1 MSTLKL
7 SLRLL
12 IGVLFIAPLYWI
24 VVIATGTSGSA
35 YRIPPVFFPAFH
47 MKPMLYVMFHTHWL
61 QYVFNSVFITGM
73 TIILVLLTSITTG
86 YALADIEFPGKNFY
100 FFLILGVMML
110 PGQALLIPQYVVMYH
125 LHLLNTYTSMILPF
139 AATTAGVF
147 LFRQFFMKIPASYR
161 EVARI
166 EGVSTLRY
174 ILRVAVPLA
183 RPAVF
188 TVILLTF
195 ISSWN
200 QFQWP
205 LIMTNSHHI
214 DPIELALS
222 HYMQSFQAN
231 WRKLTS
237 AATLALIPIVIVFL
251 FTQKYIVSG
260 VAGGDVGTKE

>member
-1 MSTLKL
+1 MSFLKVL
-7 SLRLL
+7 LRIF
-12 IGVLFIAPLYWI
+12 IGVLFVAPLYWI
-24 VVIATGTSGSA
+24 LVIATGAPGDA
-35 YRIPPVFFPAFH
+35 YRLPPVLVPAFH
-47 MKPMLYVMFHTHWL
+47 LNPMLYVMLHTHWL
-61 QYVFNSVFITGM
+61 QYVLNSVFITGM
-73 TIILVLLTSITTG
+73 TIVLVLVTSIMTG
-86 YALADIEFPGKNFY
+86 YALADLAFPGKNLY

-139 AATTAGVF
+139 AASTAGVF

-174 ILRVAVPLA
+174 LMRVAVPLA

-205 LIMTNSHHI
+205 LIMTNSHQI

-231 WRKLTS
+231 WRKLSS
-237 AATLALIPIVIVFL
+237 AATLALIPIVIIFL
-251 FTQKYIVSG
+251 LTQKYIVAG
-260 VAGGDVGTKE
+260 VAGNDVGTKE